1 MVVLGQRSI
10 GHPATPCTAFKA
22 FASAFGIDD
31 WGSRLQLSPDK
42 QSDVQSKR
50 LRHVNDMLVFY
61 FSGHGVEGTKLNQ
74 ADAGLVLATNQTRT
88 SDLAY
93 TSVRR
98 TDLAEALNSSQGTVV
113 VLLDACQSG
122 IAGRETFATND
133 AVVSALFTKSGAR
146 ERDRRHRLRP
156 RWARARADRLGEA

>member
-74 ADAGLVLATNQTRT
+74 ADAGLVLATR
-88 SDLAY
+88 AV
-93 TSVRR
+93 SVE
-98 TDLAEALNSSQGTVV
+98 AE
-113 VLLDACQSG
+113 SG
-122 IAGRETFATND
+122 FPKRAEGR
-133 AVVSALFTKSGAR
+133 SLGA
-146 ERDRRHRLRP
+146 
-156 RWARARADRLGEA
+156 